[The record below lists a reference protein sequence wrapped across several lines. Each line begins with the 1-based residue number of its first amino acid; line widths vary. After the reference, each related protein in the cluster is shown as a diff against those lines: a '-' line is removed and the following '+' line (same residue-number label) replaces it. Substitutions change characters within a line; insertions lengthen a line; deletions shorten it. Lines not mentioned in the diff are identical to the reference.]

1 MNACLESCL
10 GDSMRH
16 REQELQW
23 DKLSTQDLQ
32 YKQCTIQVR
41 IDIAA
46 HATIGQIRSVVHTTT
61 VESKTENK
69 SVVCTITVFLK
80 KKALRQQL
88 INERQS

>member
-1 MNACLESCL
+1 
-10 GDSMRH
+10 MRH

-69 SVVCTITVFLK
+69 SVVAMHHNSFSE